1 MNGESE
7 QQPTM
12 THPASQLP
20 SVDRLLGS
28 NGGQVLIAQFGRQR
42 VSQALRELLAK
53 ARLQITQGKPLTQD
67 IDWISEASAVLSTI
81 RLDYQRVFNLTG
93 TVLHT
98 NLGRALL
105 AESAIKAAVQAA
117 AYPTTLEYDLDSGR
131 RGARAD
137 VIEQLICELTGAE
150 AATVTNNNAA
160 AVVLALNTIALG
172 REAIVSRGE
181 LVEIGGSFRIP
192 DIMTRSG
199 VKLREIGTT
208 NRTHLRDYDAAI
220 DENVALVMKVHTSNY
235 EIKGFTHEVPT
246 QDLVGLACEKNVPLY
261 FDLGS
266 GNLIP
271 LEPLGL
277 PFEATVKQVLSEGID
292 LVSFSGDKLL
302 GGPQAGFL
310 AGKRALIDQIKRNP
324 LHRAFRLDKM
334 TLAALQATLQLYLT
348 PERLTQTLP
357 TLRDLTRSE
366 RDIRAVSDEMLPEF
380 KVRLAPDFA
389 CVSEGLLSQIGSG
402 ALPTKQI
409 PSWGV
414 SITAS
419 EDKGEAQLALLA
431 GALRALPIPIIG
443 RITQGRLLLDFRM
456 LQREQL
462 EDFRASL
469 SSLKMP

>member
-1 MNGESE
+1 
-7 QQPTM
+7 
-12 THPASQLP
+12 
-20 SVDRLLGS
+20 
-28 NGGQVLIAQFGRQR
+28 
-42 VSQALRELLAK
+42 
-53 ARLQITQGKPLTQD
+53 
-67 IDWISEASAVLSTI
+67 
-81 RLDYQRVFNLTG
+81 
-93 TVLHT
+93 
-98 NLGRALL
+98 RA
-105 AESAIKAAVQAA
+105 
-117 AYPTTLEYDLDSGR
+117 Y
-131 RGARAD
+131 
-137 VIEQLICELTGAE
+137 VIEQFICELTGAE

-172 REAIVSRGE
+172 HEAIVSRGE

-208 NRTHLRDYDAAI
+208 NRTHLRDYEAAI
-220 DENVALVMKVHTSNY
+220 DEHVALVMKVHTSNY

-246 QDLVGLACEKNVPLY
+246 QDLVGLAREKNVPLY

-366 RDIRAVSDEMLPEF
+366 RDIRAVSNEMLPEF

-419 EDKGEAQLALLA
+419 EGKGEAQLALLA

-456 LQREQL
+456 LQQEHL
-462 EDFRASL
+462 DDFRASL

>member
-28 NGGQVLIAQFGRQR
+28 TDGQVLVAQFGRQR
-42 VSQALRELLAK
+42 VSQALRELLAN
-53 ARLQITQGKPLTQD
+53 ARQQITRGKPLTQD
-67 IDWISEASAVLSTI
+67 IDWIGEASAVLSTI

-105 AESAIKAAVQAA
+105 AESAIEAAVQAA

-172 REAIVSRGE
+172 HEAIVSRGE

-199 VKLREIGTT
+199 VKLREVGTT

-220 DENVALVMKVHTSNY
+220 DEHVALVMKVHTSNY

-246 QDLVGLACEKNVPLY
+246 QDLVGLAREKNVPLY

-366 RDIRAVSDEMLPEF
+366 RDIRAVSNEMLPEF

-419 EDKGEAQLALLA
+419 EGKGEAQLALLA

-456 LQREQL
+456 LQQEHL
-462 EDFRASL
+462 DDFRASL

>member
-1 MNGESE
+1 
-7 QQPTM
+7 M

-28 NGGQVLIAQFGRQR
+28 TNGQVLVARFGRQR
-42 VSQALRELLAK
+42 VSQALRELLAN
-53 ARLQITQGKPLTQD
+53 ARQQITQGKPLTQD
-67 IDWISEASAVLSTI
+67 IDWISEAFAALSTI

-172 REAIVSRGE
+172 HEAIVSRGE

-208 NRTHLRDYDAAI
+208 NRTHLRDYETAI
-220 DENVALVMKVHTSNY
+220 DENVALLMKVHTSNY

-246 QDLVGLACEKNVPLY
+246 QDLVGLAREKNVPLY

-380 KVRLAPDFA
+380 KDRLAPEFD

-409 PSWGV
+409 RSWGV

-419 EDKGEAQLALLA
+419 EGKGEAQLALLA

-443 RITQGRLLLDFRM
+443 RITQGSLLLDFRM
-456 LQREQL
+456 LQREHL
-462 EDFRASL
+462 GDFRASL
-469 SSLKMP
+469 SALKMP

>member
-1 MNGESE
+1 MSNDN
-7 QQPTM
+7 QPQDL
-12 THPASQLP
+12 QLK
-20 SVDRLLGS
+20 
-28 NGGQVLIAQFGRQR
+28 
-42 VSQALRELLAK
+42 LRN
-53 ARLQITQGKPLTQD
+53 ITKED
-67 IDWISEASAVLSTI
+67 IDWISEASSMLSTI

-199 VKLREIGTT
+199 VKLREVGTT

-220 DENVALVMKVHTSNY
+220 DEHVALVMKVHTSNY

-246 QDLVGLACEKNVPLY
+246 QDLVGLAREKNVPLY

-366 RDIRAVSDEMLPEF
+366 RDIRAVSNEMLPEF

-419 EDKGEAQLALLA
+419 EGKGEAQLALLA

-456 LQREQL
+456 LQQEHL
-462 EDFRASL
+462 DDFRASL

>member
-1 MNGESE
+1 MSGESE
-7 QQPTM
+7 QRLTM

-28 NGGQVLIAQFGRQR
+28 TNGQVLVARFGRQR
-42 VSQALRELLAK
+42 VSQALRELLAN
-53 ARLQITQGKPLTQD
+53 ARQQITQGKPLTQD
-67 IDWISEASAVLSTI
+67 IDWISEAFAALSTI

-172 REAIVSRGE
+172 HEAIVSRGE

-199 VKLREIGTT
+199 VKLREVGTT
-208 NRTHLRDYDAAI
+208 NRTHLSDYDAAI
-220 DENVALVMKVHTSNY
+220 DEHVALVMKVHTSNY

-246 QDLVGLACEKNVPLY
+246 QDLVGLAREKNVPLY

-366 RDIRAVSDEMLPEF
+366 RDIRAVSNEMLPEF

-419 EDKGEAQLALLA
+419 EGKGEAQLALLA

-456 LQREQL
+456 LQQEHL
-462 EDFRASL
+462 DDFRASL